1 VEIGL
6 EAYILVNVERGAG
19 WQVVELV
26 LKIEGVQTARLV
38 TGQFDVVILVQFS
51 DLEDLGKILG
61 RIHHVRGVR
70 RTQTLLTVP
79 PPSGTNNI
87 MLGLAEAEKT
97 GPDNY
102 PDR

>member
-1 VEIGL
+1 
-6 EAYILVNVERGAG
+6 
-19 WQVVELV
+19 
-26 LKIEGVQTARLV
+26 V
-38 TGQFDVVILVQFS
+38 TGQFDVIVLVQFS

-61 RIHHVRGVR
+61 RIHHVKGVR

-79 PPSGTNNI
+79 PPSGASNI
-87 MLGLAEAEKT
+87 MPSLTEAEKT